1 VVGDRLALWE
11 AVMILRLKDV
21 ITRTGLSRPTIYRLI
36 ARGEFPRQV
45 ELGPNSVGWR
55 ADKVQEWIETRVE
68 RGA

>member
-1 VVGDRLALWE
+1 
-11 AVMILRLKDV
+11 MILRLKDV